1 MAASSLSDDE
11 ASGTS
16 SRKRKLGRNLNPL
29 LWEHSRKPV
38 QGIEP
43 TRNAAG
49 RRIWY
54 CSRVGCEDYSVVSAA
69 GIRWH
74 LERHHGLVLGEV
86 EPGAIKKAKQQ
97 DLTTMFGEQK
107 LVKDQQA
114 ESELRDL
121 LRSIADKDRI
131 QQAVLRLIV
140 RRDLPLRLP
149 CWPEMNTLLHAA
161 NYMATSSLWDS
172 PTTTANHVKRTFEAR
187 RIELAE
193 HLRRSR
199 SKIHLTTDTWHSPN
213 RKQLQAIT
221 AHWLRD
227 DGSACKALL
236 SLTEMPDGHAGL
248 LVAAEVIRVLDL
260 YGIRKMLGYTTTDN
274 ATCNDTMCRA
284 LSDSLGSDWDAT
296 EGRLRCAGHIIN
308 LPMQAFLFA
317 KDKEAVE
324 EALRQ
329 ADLRGSEVDEEIA
342 VLSRR
347 GTEGGWITVS
357 PHQKVH
363 AFGVYLRK
371 SDRLFQ
377 DFKRLAGRSLH
388 QPNDTRWHSWFDEF
402 EGAYRLRD
410 SYSQLIHN
418 NPNDLADFELSTR
431 EWDLVKIT
439 IDILVPFK
447 IACKKLEGDEVTLDA
462 VQETMDFL
470 ATHLGECKDKY
481 RSNPELLQ
489 SLMTCW
495 YAFDKYYKLIDQSA
509 AYVTAILLHPNKR
522 KNYLTAAWKQRWV
535 QEGIQRAKALWY
547 RRLDH
552 HNAEVMAVNDELR
565 PEALD
570 LDPFARWQLSIQR
583 KQQSKGAGL
592 LDEFE
597 RFIAAAPD
605 TLDFTAKS
613 VVQWWI
619 QPSQQEAYPLLSQHA
634 LDVLSAPSMS
644 AESERVFSGA
654 RRTISWSRTQLSSP
668 IIEALECLKHW
679 QVTGVVEDDFVIRI
693 PETEESQL
701 AEKDSST

>member
-1 MAASSLSDDE
+1 M
-11 ASGTS
+11 
-16 SRKRKLGRNLNPL
+16 
-29 LWEHSRKPV
+29 
-38 QGIEP
+38 
-43 TRNAAG
+43 RNAAG

-54 CSRVGCEDYSVVSAA
+54 CSRVGCEAYSVVSTT

-74 LERHHGLVLGEV
+74 LERQHGVLLE
-86 EPGAIKKAKQQ
+86 ETAPGAVKKAKQQ
-97 DLTTMFGEQK
+97 DLTTMFGDQK
-107 LVKDQQA
+107 LVKDKEA
-114 ESELRDL
+114 ESEFRDL
-121 LRSIADKDRI
+121 LRSVADKDRI

-149 CWPEMNTLLHAA
+149 CWPEMNTLIHAA
-161 NYMATSSLWDS
+161 NYMATASLWDS
-172 PTTTANHVKRTFEAR
+172 PTTTANHIKRTFEAR
-187 RIELAE
+187 RIELAGL
-193 HLRRSR
+193 LRRSR

-213 RKQLQAIT
+213 RKELQAIT
-221 AHWLRD
+221 AHWLRA

-236 SLTEMPDGHAGL
+236 ALTEMPGGHSGR
-248 LVAAEVIRVLDL
+248 LVATEVIRTLEV
-260 YGIRKMLGYTTTDN
+260 YGVRHLLGYTTTDN

-284 LSDSLGSDWDAT
+284 LSDSLDSDWDAV

-317 KDKEAVE
+317 KDNEAVE

-342 VLSRR
+342 ILSRR
-347 GTEGGWITVS
+347 GTEGGWITVT

-363 AFGVYLRK
+363 GFGTYLRK

-377 DFKRLAGRSLH
+377 EFKRLAGRSLH

-402 EGAYRLRD
+402 EGAYQLRD

-418 NPNDLADFELSTR
+418 NPNELADFELSTR
-431 EWDLVKIT
+431 EWDLIKMS

-447 IACKKLEGDEVTLDA
+447 IACRKLEGDEVTLDA

-470 ATHLGECKDKY
+470 ATHLSECKEKY
-481 RSNPELLQ
+481 RNNPELLQ

-522 KNYLTAAWKQRWV
+522 KNYLTAAWKQRWI
-535 QEGIQRAKALWY
+535 QDGIQRARALWY
-547 RRLDH
+547 TRLDH
-552 HNAEVMAVNDELR
+552 HNAETRAVNDESE
-565 PEALD
+565 PEDPD
-570 LDPFARWQLSIQR
+570 LDPFARWQLSIQK
-583 KQQSKGAGL
+583 KQQSKGPGL

-605 TLDFTAKS
+605 NIDFTAKS
-613 VVQWWI
+613 VIQWWV

-634 LDVLSAPSMS
+634 LDVLSAPPMS

-654 RRTISWSRTQLSSP
+654 RRTISWSRSQLSAP
-668 IIEALECLKHW
+668 IVEALECLKHW
-679 QVTGVVEDDFVIRI
+679 QITGVVEDDFLICGS
-693 PETEESQL
+693 EATELQL
-701 AEKDSST
+701 AGNENSA